1 MERFPVIIT
10 IGGALIGWVA
20 GEMLVVD
27 QALQGWLSGLGVQY
41 VNDKP
46 MLGGWSLELLG
57 GVAGVVIVVVAG
69 TLLAKRKGVAVEP
82 AANRPES

>member
-1 MERFPVIIT
+1 
-10 IGGALIGWVA
+10 
-20 GEMLVVD
+20 
-27 QALQGWLSGLGVQY
+27 
-41 VNDKP
+41 

-69 TLLAKRKGVAVEP
+69 TLLATRKGVAVEP